1 MKKNS
6 VPQKNGF
13 FSSFAADE
21 VSKRLEKFFARS
33 AEIFFS
39 EILMGGD
46 SVCVFADV
54 VVGEK
59 VREEKGERMTNVR
72 VFEK

>member
-1 MKKNS
+1 
-6 VPQKNGF
+6 
-13 FSSFAADE
+13 
-21 VSKRLEKFFARS
+21 
-33 AEIFFS
+33 
-39 EILMGGD
+39 MGGD